1 LSKDARVSKDGHKRD
16 RARGHPSSFESLR
29 TAARSFNKRSGARP
43 PQDEVFDF
51 FTRSKPGDDSLENVD
66 NLEIV
71 VSSCSLRTTTAIPL
85 RESPMTL
92 PLSGLLVV
100 SLEQAVAA
108 PMCTCRLADAGARV
122 IKVERPEGDF
132 ARGYD
137 DLVHGESAYFVW
149 LNRGKESVV
158 LDLAKAEDKALL
170 DAMLAKADVLVQNL
184 KPGAVG
190 KLGFAPAR
198 LRRDYPRLIVCSI
211 SGYGESGPYARRKAY
226 DLLIQAEAGLASV
239 TGAREAPARVGVSV
253 ADIAAGMN
261 AYEAILEALMARAR
275 SGEGAEISTS
285 MFDAMAD
292 WMTVPLLQHEGGKT
306 PQRIGLAHPTIAPYG
321 VFTTRDGADILISI
335 QSDREWRVLANDVL
349 GDAALAAD
357 PAFATNVERVKRR
370 AETDARVQAVF
381 GATDVAALSKKLDAA
396 EIAFARVSDMAVLA
410 RHPHLRRITIA
421 TPSGPVSYPAPPR
434 ARAPGY
440 GAVPGLGEHS
450 DKVRAEFSNQ

>member
-1 LSKDARVSKDGHKRD
+1 
-16 RARGHPSSFESLR
+16 
-29 TAARSFNKRSGARP
+29 
-43 PQDEVFDF
+43 
-51 FTRSKPGDDSLENVD
+51 
-66 NLEIV
+66 
-71 VSSCSLRTTTAIPL
+71 
-85 RESPMTL
+85 MTL

-122 IKVERPEGDF
+122 IKIERPEGDF

-190 KLGFAPAR
+190 KLGFAPER

-211 SGYGESGPYARRKAY
+211 SGYGGSGPYARRKAY
-226 DLLIQAEAGLASV
+226 DLLIQAEAGLAFV
-239 TGAREAPARVGVSV
+239 TGGPDAPARVGVSV
-253 ADIAAGMN
+253 VDIAAGMN
-261 AYEAILEALMARAR
+261 AYEAILEALIARGR
-275 SGEGAEISTS
+275 SGEGAEVSIS

-306 PQRIGLAHPTIAPYG
+306 PRRIGLAHPTIAPYG

-357 PAFATNVERVKRR
+357 PAFATNMERVKRR

-421 TPSGPVSYPAPPR
+421 TPSGPASYPAPPR
-434 ARAPGY
+434 ARTKGY
-440 GAVPGLGEHS
+440 GAVPGVGEHS
-450 DKVRAEFSNQ
+450 EKVRAEFVPPQSMA